1 MPRGFSLSKQE
12 QGKILAF
19 KDQNLKFREIAR
31 KLGRS
36 VTVVRNFLSNP
47 ENYGQT
53 KRSGRKKI
61 LTQREIAHI
70 NRLASNSTLSLKSIK
85 ASTGVS
91 AATTPSYGG
100 KVTVRQRKY
109 AN

>member
-1 MPRGFSLSKQE
+1 MPRGFSLSEQE

-61 LTQREIAHI
+61 LSQREIAHI

-91 AATTPSYGG
+91 VSKTTIWRSI
-100 KVTVRQRKY
+100 TENNNLKY
-109 AN
+109 

>member
-36 VTVVRNFLSNP
+36 VTVVGNFLSNP
-47 ENYGQT
+47 KNYGQT

-61 LTQREIAHI
+61 LDHI

-91 AATTPSYGG
+91 VSKTIIWRSIIENSQ
-100 KVTVRQRKY
+100 VQ
-109 AN
+109 